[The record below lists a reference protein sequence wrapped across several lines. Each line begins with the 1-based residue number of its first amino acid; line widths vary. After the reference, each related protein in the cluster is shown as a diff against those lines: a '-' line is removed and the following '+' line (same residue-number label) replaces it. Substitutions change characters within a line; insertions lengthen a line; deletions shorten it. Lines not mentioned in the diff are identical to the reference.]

1 MLYNL
6 LYPLSTD
13 IPVFNVFRYITFRS
27 VWALLTALIITIL
40 VGPMF
45 IRLLK
50 RIKFGQYVHEDV
62 KAHLQKS
69 GTPTMGGVLIAFS
82 LVVSVLLWADLTNPH
97 VWLILLVYLG
107 FGTVGFLDDYLKILR
122 RNNKGLSARA
132 KICGQIV
139 VSMIALGLLYYVR
152 NEIAVSREA
161 LDGGKEMV
169 KFTQLAVPF
178 FKKVVPDLGWFYF
191 PFAMIVLIGSSNGV
205 NLTDGLDGLAIGP
218 TIVAGICFAIFIYVA
233 GNVNIANYLQIPH
246 VPGIG
251 EVTVFCGALIGAG
264 LGFLWYNAYPAQVFM
279 GDVGSLSLGG
289 ALGFLAVLCKQ
300 ELILLVVGGLF
311 VVESLSV
318 ILQVGYFKLSGGKR
332 IFRMAP
338 LHHHFELKGIPE
350 SKIIIRFWIT
360 SALLGLAALSVL
372 KLR

>member
-6 LYPLSTD
+6 LYPLSTELS
-13 IPVFNVFRYITFRS
+13 VLNVFRYITFRS
-27 VWALLTALIITIL
+27 VWALLTALLISIL
-40 VGPMF
+40 VGPKF
-45 IRLLK
+45 IRLLQ
-50 RIKFGQYVHEDV
+50 RIKFGQYVLEDV
-62 KAHLQKS
+62 KAHAPKN

-97 VWLILLVYLG
+97 IWLILFVYLG
-107 FGTVGFLDDYLKILR
+107 FGAVGFLDDYLKIR
-122 RNNKGLSARA
+122 RHNNKGFSPKA
-132 KICGQIV
+132 KLLGQLL
-139 VSMIALGLLYYVR
+139 VSLLALALLYYIR
-152 NEIAVSREA
+152 LDIAQSRDA
-161 LDGGKEMV
+161 LDTV
-169 KFTQLAVPF
+169 KITQLAVPF
-178 FKKVVPDLGWFYF
+178 FKNITPDLGWFYF
-191 PFAMIVLIGSSNGV
+191 PFAMVVLIGSSNGV

-218 TIVAGICFAIFIYVA
+218 MVMAGICFAVFIYAA
-233 GNVNIANYLQIPH
+233 GNVNIANYLQIPY

-251 EVTVFCGALIGAG
+251 EVTIFCGALIGAG
-264 LGFLWYNAYPAQVFM
+264 LGFLWYNAYPAQIFM

-300 ELILLVVGGLF
+300 ELILPVVGGLF
-311 VVESLSV
+311 VLESLSV
-318 ILQVGYFKLSGGKR
+318 ILQVGYFKMSGGKR

-360 SALLGLAALSVL
+360 SILLGLAALSSL